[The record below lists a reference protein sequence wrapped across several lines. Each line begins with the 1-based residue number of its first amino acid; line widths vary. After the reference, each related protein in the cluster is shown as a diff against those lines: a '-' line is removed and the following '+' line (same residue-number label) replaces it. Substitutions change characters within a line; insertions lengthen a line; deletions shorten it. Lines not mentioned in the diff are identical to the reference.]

1 MNTLLKKIFD
11 EFLSEEKDVIES
23 GNQIDNEITNLIE
36 PYKNKLSDNEIEE
49 LKTLLHQAS
58 YIGKLEGFR
67 LGIKYMF
74 KIVVILL
81 S

>member
-1 MNTLLKKIFD
+1 MKKMLKKLFD
-11 EFLSEEKDVIES
+11 EFLSEEKDVVES
-23 GNQIDNEITNLIE
+23 GNQIDKDVNDLIE
-36 PYKNKLSDNEIEE
+36 PYKSKLSENELEE

-58 YIGKLEGFR
+58 YIGELEGFR

-81 S
+81 T